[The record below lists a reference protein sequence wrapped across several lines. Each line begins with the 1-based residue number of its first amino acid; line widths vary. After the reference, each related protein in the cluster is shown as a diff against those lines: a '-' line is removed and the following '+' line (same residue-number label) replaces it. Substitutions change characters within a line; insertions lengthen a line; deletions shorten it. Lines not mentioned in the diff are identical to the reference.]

1 MNITWAHVLVNI
13 YITLFDDISNILCK
27 KLISPPPSLT
37 SLGLGRVLK
46 VSPASNQLQFWPD
59 SVAVFC
65 SWPVGEIV
73 LRVHLV
79 HLVSGLLWPLRHL
92 GDVRGPRR
100 TEPLT
105 RSGILSCSTP
115 SLKLIQVFKH
125 FNSCFIFYIDLQ
137 NDNNWF
143 PTLFLLF
150 SPVPTLLFSVFFA
163 NTRGVLILDFSKFH
177 LTGHSLTYLRDF

>member
-1 MNITWAHVLVNI
+1 MNISRWVDHFSNTHTENSSYYYEHYLGPCFSE
-13 YITLFDDISNILCK
+13 YITLFDDLSYIFCK

-125 FNSCFIFYIDLQ
+125 FNSS
-137 NDNNWF
+137 
-143 PTLFLLF
+143 TG
-150 SPVPTLLFSVFFA
+150 
-163 NTRGVLILDFSKFH
+163 GVLILDFSQFH